1 MGRHPIRYPGL
12 RSSALMAKREI
23 SWKRRTEDGEKQE
36 VYVRHIG
43 DQWTFFV
50 RTGRNDQWRV
60 LADPPLQYWLILLD
74 AKSRRTERQ
83 LFRPEEETQLKK
95 LILRT
100 ILRLPARAPGIW

>member
-60 LADPPLQYWLILLD
+60 LADPPLQDWLILLD
-74 AKSRRTERQ
+74 AISRRTERQ
-83 LFRPEEETQLKK
+83 LFRLEEETQSAL
-95 LILRT
+95 T
-100 ILRLPARAPGIW
+100 APLNCR